1 MPPVLL
7 DAPLGGHVMHLK
19 SAEFYSVD
27 ECKEIAFLSAGEKLG
42 HED

>member
-1 MPPVLL
+1 MPTVLL
-7 DAPLGGHVMHLK
+7 DPSLGGHAMHLK

-27 ECKEIAFLSAGEKLG
+27 ECKKISFLALGEKLG